1 MSKWTIEELETV
13 FAEIARRSSV
23 DPEFRALAL
32 KDAASAIARVSGK
45 PAPEDQRFRFV
56 DNSGPEKIIP
66 LPDPVPDLEELSE
79 AELAAIAGGATDG
92 SGPNDKYTFNI
103 TGTTA
108 SSAGKPQYSVGVTS
122 TWTRG

>member
-1 MSKWTIEELETV
+1 VTKWTIEELETV

-45 PAPEDQRFRFV
+45 PAPQDQRFRFV

-79 AELAAIAGGATDG
+79 AELAAIAGGGTDG
-92 SGPNDKYTFNI
+92 SRPYTI
-103 TGTTA
+103 TEGT
-108 SSAGKPQYSVGVTS
+108 PQPT
-122 TWTRG
+122 TMWTRG